1 MQYLSSLKCLFG
13 GIKIHDKNF
22 KKGIYEN
29 FLFGFI
35 VLEMLST
42 IITKILEQ

>member
-13 GIKIHDKNF
+13 GIKIRDKIF
-22 KKGIYEN
+22 KKRIYEN

-35 VLEMLST
+35 VLETLST